1 MKKYYLAI
9 IVLIAAFGASA
20 QVPFK
25 NLQPGQLSGAE
36 IQHLKSTRLPVL
48 GHSNTR
54 DIYEMYVDYSYVNYD
69 DVAYLF
75 QFSSDYTGV
84 DTALNYSAVVLNNL
98 VGYQDAA
105 DPANSLVDWSVF
117 GLTDSFPSNVQVT
130 IDSIYMIASHENNSG
145 GFDKIEAQLVK
156 TLSNGSP
163 SQSGS
168 SILWSNVDS
177 VDFGLSGS
185 NDWLGG
191 DAFVLAFGPEY
202 TLAPGQKAA
211 FNFIYH
217 NPDKLDTFAVVGGCI
232 DDGMGGSISAS
243 TFATSYMRY
252 PPFITSVSKC
262 VNIVYI
268 DGQGNTIGFFAAQN
282 WIDWFK
288 VTINTEPVGIADNF
302 DNLALTTIYPNPAVN
317 NTQILYGLR
326 TAADVTIDLYD
337 ISGRLVTNL
346 YKGNDA
352 GGSYVRDIDLSN
364 VNGGAYFVSL
374 QAGNGSPVVS
384 KLIVSK

>member
-1 MKKYYLAI
+1 MKNYYLAFI
-9 IVLIAAFGASA
+9 IMFTALSASA

-25 NLQPGQLSGAE
+25 NLKPGQISGAE
-36 IQHLKSTRLPVL
+36 IQHLKSTRCPAL
-48 GHSNTR
+48 GSNTR

-98 VGYQDAA
+98 VGYTDAA
-105 DPANSLVDWSVF
+105 DPANSLADWSVF
-117 GLTDSFPSNVQVT
+117 GLNDSFPSNVQVT
-130 IDSIYMIASHENNSG
+130 IDSIYMIAAHENNSG
-145 GFDKIEAQLVK
+145 TFDKIEAQIVK

-163 SQSGS
+163 SQSAS
-168 SILWSNVDS
+168 SILWSNKDS

-191 DAFVLAFGPEY
+191 DAFVLGFGPGY
-202 TLAPGQKAA
+202 TLDPGQKAA

-217 NPDKLDTFAVVGGCI
+217 NATKEDTFAVVGGCL
-232 DDGMGGSISAS
+232 DDGQGGSVSPS
-243 TFATSYMRY
+243 SYATSYMRY
-252 PPFITSVSKC
+252 PPFIPSVTKC
-262 VNIVYI
+262 VNIVYV
-268 DGQGNTIGFFAAQN
+268 DAQGNTIGYFAAQN

-288 VTINTEPVGIADNF
+288 VTINTELTGVADNF
-302 DNLALTTIYPNPAVN
+302 DNLDLTTIYPNPAN
-317 NTQILYGLR
+317 NSTQILYGLR
-326 TAADVTIDLYD
+326 TASDVTIDLYD

-346 YKGNDA
+346 YKANDA
-352 GGSYVRDIDLSN
+352 GGSYVRNIDLSN
-364 VNGGAYFVSL
+364 VNAGAYMVSL
-374 QAGNGSPVVS
+374 KAGNGSPVVS